1 MADTLVK
8 KPVVI
13 VGTKAQVE
21 STTMGENDFA
31 IATDVEFYNKA
42 ETDTLLGG
50 YATKTDLNAKQN
62 KLSATGSSNRPV
74 YYDGNALKETTRLKA
89 ELVSGGFAK
98 EVYYAHHP
106 EMGEMHV
113 IPFIYNDFAF
123 IDKKG
128 GSYTVTRNDG
138 GEVTN
143 PQNIFDAAPSFM
155 LSRGFTADTIWTVE
169 ISTPTSF
176 SYGTILYIDFGSEG
190 FSCAYI
196 KIEAQNSAT
205 GAWQNVLERTDNSF
219 PYVYCRCSS
228 DDAGVNK
235 FRFTF
240 KSPLGAN
247 QFRIS
252 SIGAISYKS
261 AGVEET
267 LLTRKGGTVYG
278 DVIAPNITKIQNETT
293 SIKNTLNGKVNV
305 AQGAENAGKI
315 LKVDD
320 NGNVVVGEGGGAS
333 LPILMSMWSDH
344 VINDMSWLRADTFS
358 WQSGDVYKAVYEHLS
373 ADLSNVDKLYCWYG
387 DTRFYTKSETPSVGD
402 TVYTNT
408 GSDTGWTIEEIIS
421 NSVVLSNGYSGSR
434 DSANDELLSYTDVI
448 DGTTITYYVAQD
460 GHKICLPDQESNL
473 VALYE
478 QTGVAWYYVLDTENK
493 QFKLPRTKWGFTGL
507 RDGVGGYVAPALPNI
522 TGKLTTFQDAFGEG
536 KGAFSLQNDGTSS
549 GGAHSTASHTK
560 QNILF
565 DAHSSSPVYQDNA
578 TVQPPATQMYLYFYV
593 GNFEPSAI
601 EQTAG
606 ITSEQLNQKADL
618 DLGNL
623 TLEAKSAVVAMGM
636 PDYSAG
642 VYISN
647 ATIKAGFTAPSSG
660 YLVST
665 AGWATLTINGN
676 SLPNGAFTFANN
688 ASSLQQIFIPLDSG
702 DVVVGTGAYITD
714 SSRFFPAKGVQ

>member
-31 IATDVEFYNKA
+31 IATDVEFYNK
-42 ETDTLLGG
+42 EEVNGLLGE
-50 YATKTDLNAKQN
+50 YATKTDLNKKQN

-89 ELVSGGFAK
+89 ELVSGGFVK

-106 EMGEMHV
+106 EMGEMHI

-138 GEVTN
+138 GEITN

-176 SYGTILYIDFGSEG
+176 GYGTILYIDFGSEG
-190 FSCAYI
+190 FGCAYI

-205 GAWQNVLERTDNSF
+205 GAWQNVLEKTDNAL

-228 DDAGVNK
+228 NDAGVNK

-240 KSPLGAN
+240 KSPIGTN

-261 AGVEET
+261 SGVEET
-267 LLTRKGGTVYG
+267 LLTLKGGTVYG
-278 DVIAPNITKIQNETT
+278 DVIAPNITKIQN
-293 SIKNTLNGKVNV
+293 TLDGKVNI

-344 VINDMSWLRADTFS
+344 AINDMSWLRADTFS
-358 WQSGDVYKAVYEHLS
+358 WHSGDVYIAAYNHLAS
-373 ADLSNVDKLYCWYG
+373 DINNGKLYAWNNGVETIY
-387 DTRFYTKSETPSVGD
+387 TRKL
-402 TVYTNT
+402 
-408 GSDTGWTIEEIIS
+408 
-421 NSVVLSNGYSGSR
+421 SVVAQDNVYDSTGEKIAYVRYTGDGYIAYDNAPENYFYRAESSDITGI
-434 DSANDELLSYTDVI
+434 APEQNTD
-448 DGTTITYYVAQD
+448 TIGDITIQYYESED

-478 QTGVAWYYVLDTENK
+478 STGVAWYYILDTANK

-507 RDGVGGYVAPALPNI
+507 RESVGGYVAPGLPNI
-522 TGKLTTFQDAFGEG
+522 TGNVANNIGETNTSATNSALYTKNQRAHAAWAG
-536 KGAFSLQNDGTSS
+536 STSVSRQNDIFID
-549 GGAHSTASHTK
+549 ASRS
-560 QNILF
+560 NSIYGNS
-565 DAHSSSPVYQDNA
+565 D
-578 TVQPPATQMYLYFYV
+578 TVQPKATEMYLYFYV
-593 GNFEPSAI
+593 GNFEQSAI
-601 EQTAG
+601 EQAAG

-618 DLGNL
+618 DLGNI
-623 TLEAKSAVVAMGM
+623 TPEAKSAVVAMGM

-688 ASSLQQIFIPLDSG
+688 TSSLQQIFIPLDSG

-714 SSRFFPAKGVQ
+714 SSRFFPVKGVQ